1 MGNWN
6 ENQIKDAIVQGR
18 KDGICDKNGNTIKYR
33 DGRLPNGQKEKVRK
47 GKMEI
52 FGTKLLN
59 IWPRDKK
66 GQLIGAS

>member
-1 MGNWN
+1 MWN
-6 ENQIKDAIVQGR
+6 EEPIKRAIVQGR
-18 KDGICDKNGNTIKYR
+18 KDGICDKNGNTIRYR

-47 GKMEI
+47 GKREI